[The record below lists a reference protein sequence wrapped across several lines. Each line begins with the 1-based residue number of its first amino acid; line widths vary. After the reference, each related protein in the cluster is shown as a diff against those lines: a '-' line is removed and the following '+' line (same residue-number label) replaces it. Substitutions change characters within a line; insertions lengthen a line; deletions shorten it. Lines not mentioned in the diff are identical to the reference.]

1 MAAAEDRSILSRP
14 APPPDAVVTYGPGP
28 DGVADLRSGG
38 KPATGRPVVVLVHG
52 GFWRPDF
59 DRMHLQP
66 MAAALAEQG
75 WSTLLPE
82 YRRRPGHP
90 DDTVADVHAAI
101 RSARSHPDVGASG
114 DGRVVLVG
122 HSAGGHLVLQ
132 AATALGGEV
141 AGVVALAPVA
151 DLVLAQELTLD
162 GDAVRAFLGG
172 DARDRPDLDPA
183 RLPAPAA
190 RTAVVHGRDD
200 RIVPVGV
207 GQAYCRQQPSVE
219 LIEVDG
225 GHFGLIDPRSAAW
238 PRVLEALDRVSR

>member
-1 MAAAEDRSILSRP
+1 MAEDRSILTRS
-14 APPPDAVVTYGPGP
+14 APEPDAVLAYGPGA
-28 DGVADLRSGG
+28 DGVADLRRGG
-38 KPATGRPVVVLVHG
+38 PQAARRPVVVLVHG

-66 MAAALAEQG
+66 MAAALAAAG

-90 DDTVADVHAAI
+90 DDTVADVQAAL
-101 RSARSHPDVGASG
+101 RAALHPDVAASG
-114 DGRVVLVG
+114 DGRIVLVG

-132 AATALGGEV
+132 AAAGLGEEV

-151 DLVLAQELTLD
+151 DLVLAQDLGLD
-162 GDAVRAFLGG
+162 GDAVLAFLGC

-183 RLPAPAA
+183 RMPAPTA
-190 RTAVVHGRDD
+190 RIAVVHGRDD
-200 RIVPVGV
+200 DIVPPGI
-207 GQAYCRQQPSVE
+207 GASYCRQQPSAE

-225 GHFGLIDPRSAAW
+225 GHFGLIDPRSAIW
-238 PRVLEALDRVSR
+238 PRVLEALERVSR

>member
-1 MAAAEDRSILSRP
+1 
-14 APPPDAVVTYGPGP
+14 
-28 DGVADLRSGG
+28 
-38 KPATGRPVVVLVHG
+38 VVVLVHG

-66 MAAALAEQG
+66 MAAALAAVG

-90 DDTVADVHAAI
+90 DDTVADVHAAV
-101 RSARSHPDVGASG
+101 RTALRQPDVVASG
-114 DGRVVLVG
+114 DGRIVLVG
-122 HSAGGHLVLQ
+122 HSAGGQLVLQ
-132 AATALGGEV
+132 AAAGLGEEV

-151 DLVLAQELTLD
+151 DLVLAQDTGLD

-190 RTAVVHGRDD
+190 RTVVVHGRDD
-200 RIVPVGV
+200 DIVPLRVGES
-207 GQAYCRQQPSVE
+207 YCRQQPSAE
-219 LIEVDG
+219 LTEVDG
-225 GHFGLIDPRSAAW
+225 GHFGLIDPRSALW